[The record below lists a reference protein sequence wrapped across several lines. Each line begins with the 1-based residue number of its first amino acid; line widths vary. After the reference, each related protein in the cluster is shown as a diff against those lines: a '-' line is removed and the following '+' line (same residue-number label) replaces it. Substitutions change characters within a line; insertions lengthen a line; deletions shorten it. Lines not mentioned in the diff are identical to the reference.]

1 MAIRMTRVLHILD
14 HSLPLQSG
22 YTFRTR
28 AILKAQEG
36 LGHEVRGLTGQRH
49 TAALTGEE
57 PETHDALQFYRT
69 PGTPAGPRSRL
80 PGLSEWQEIGALARR
95 IEGVAHEWR
104 PEILHAHS
112 PALGGLAAVRA
123 GRRLGL
129 PVVYEIRA
137 FWEDAAVGN
146 GTGSEGSLR
155 YRLTRALEDRVVRG
169 ANAVVTIC
177 EGLRSDL
184 VTRGVPASKITIMPN
199 GVDLALFGQPL
210 ERDAA
215 FARSLGLGEG
225 PVIGFLG
232 SFYPYEGLDDLIA
245 AMPMILARQS
255 DARLLLVGGGPAEAA
270 LRAQAAA
277 SPAAHA
283 IHFIGRVPHHE
294 VDRYYAL
301 VDVVCYPRKAMRLTD
316 LVTPLKPLEAMAQGK
331 LVAASAVGGHREL
344 IEDGMT
350 GTLFPPDDPAGL
362 AAAMA
367 ALLGDRGMWD
377 ARRTVARAFVERA
390 HDWSVNAAR
399 YDSVYQTLL
408 TRKQAISGAAA

>member
-1 MAIRMTRVLHILD
+1 MAIGMSRVLHILD

-36 LGHEVRGLTGQRH
+36 LGHEVRALTGQRH
-49 TAALTGEE
+49 TAAPTGEE
-57 PETHDALQFYRT
+57 PEVHDALRFYRT
-69 PGTPAGPRSRL
+69 PGTPSGPYSRL

-95 IEGVAHEWR
+95 IEAVAREWR
-104 PEILHAHS
+104 PDILHAHS

-169 ANAVVTIC
+169 ADAVVTIC

-184 VTRGVPASKITIMPN
+184 VSRGVPAAKITIMPN

-245 AMPMILARQS
+245 AMPMILARVP

-277 SPAAHA
+277 SPAAQA

-350 GTLFPPDDPAGL
+350 GTLFPPDDPEGL

-367 ALLGDRGMWD
+367 GLLGDRAMWD

-408 TRKQAISGAAA
+408 TRKQALPGAAA